1 LSNFSGK
8 SHTLI
13 RLQFPDFDNLSAY
26 ILPISPIPIK
36 PITASFNSGID
47 IDEMA
52 QGERGENRNVSESVC
67 SAVPFGGLKVSNRE
81 SERER
86 EREREVIVSF
96 LGERFE

>member
-1 LSNFSGK
+1 
-8 SHTLI
+8 
-13 RLQFPDFDNLSAY
+13 
-26 ILPISPIPIK
+26 
-36 PITASFNSGID
+36 
-47 IDEMA
+47 MA